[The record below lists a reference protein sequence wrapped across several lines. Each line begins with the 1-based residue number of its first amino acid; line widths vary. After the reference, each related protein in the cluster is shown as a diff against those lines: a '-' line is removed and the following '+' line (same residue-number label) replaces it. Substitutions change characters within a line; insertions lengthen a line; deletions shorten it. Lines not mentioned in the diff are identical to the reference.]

1 MLRRLGIERAKHRD
15 MSNVVS
21 PPTVDHRVNGQPIV
35 DRRVDGQSIVDH
47 RLRSRTLLAGVTTTA
62 LVLTGVA
69 AIAAATLLPHLDAD
83 AWRTAA
89 ILAPVPLAS
98 LVMACVSPAASS
110 DDLSPML
117 ERGMLYTSLVGAAGP
132 LIAWGITYNA
142 ALSHLCHHL
151 TTLPSLLMCLAC
163 ACVPLFGMRNALH
176 FWPAHRCAM
185 VVFGALQIAR
195 TTAKAHAL
203 RLADAAA
210 ALGFSEL
217 LPASVAMQCQAHPR
231 FMPGAVSH
239 DAALGFGS
247 LALLTGLALT
257 PAVRTRLAILS
268 GRFGLP
274 AARVLHL
281 GDGISLEP
289 DETAPAAASQSSE
302 MARSSSGPFTANTS
316 LWSGWSA
323 KWSDSG
329 ETTELDFWNKLSVN
343 LRHTALGSADFGP
356 LQEAIRSQKARTAEA
371 ETSKAKRRAVHHG
384 KAYGKLVWLL
394 LRRAQRCPDSAL
406 ASVPRDVLRILVGF
420 VTAAETARLDHL
432 YSSRL
437 VAGARSWRGS
447 ALSESIRPDRSPS
460 WL

>member
-1 MLRRLGIERAKHRD
+1 MLRRLGIERARHRD

-21 PPTVDHRVNGQPIV
+21 PPTVDHRVNG
-35 DRRVDGQSIVDH
+35 RSIVDH

-62 LVLTGVA
+62 LVLSGVA
-69 AIAAATLLPHLDAD
+69 AIAAATQPPHLDAD

-98 LVMACVSPAASS
+98 VVMACVSPAASS

-117 ERGMLYTSLVGAAGP
+117 ERGMLYASLVEAADA

-142 ALSHLCHHL
+142 APPHLCHHL

-185 VVFGALQIAR
+185 VALGALQIAR

-239 DAALGFGS
+239 GVALGFGS
-247 LALLTGLALT
+247 LAMLTGLALT
-257 PAVRTRLAILS
+257 PAMRTRLAMLS

-302 MARSSSGPFTANTS
+302 MARSSSGAFTANTS

-323 KWSDSG
+323 KWSDSE

-356 LQEAIRSQKARTAEA
+356 LQQAIRAQTARIAEV

-406 ASVPRDVLRILVGF
+406 ASIPRDVLRILVGF

-437 VAGARSWRGS
+437 VAGARSWRGT

-460 WL
+460 